1 MLGVQVPFFYFMGR
15 KIEDEE
21 EDDEDK
27 EEEKGSSNMIILRKP
42 MKDFS
47 GLENVSEEIKQSIMN
62 FSFYLTVG
70 NMDEAYNSV
79 RNIKNNNVW
88 NNMAQMCVKTKRL
101 DVAQVCLGNMRFARG
116 AKAAREAEKER
127 EPEARIAMVAIQLNM
142 IDDAKELY
150 RQCCRYD
157 LLCKLHQACGE
168 WDEAIEVAEK
178 YNRINL
184 KNTHYALAKH
194 FESIGEVDNA
204 IRHFVES
211 CTHKVEVPRMLC
223 ELRDFERLQAFVQG
237 QREPELFRW
246 WAQYLEA

>member
-1 MLGVQVPFFYFMGR
+1 MGR

-21 EDDEDK
+21 EDDEEK
-27 EEEKGSSNMIILRKP
+27 EAEKGSSNMIILRKP

-150 RQCCRYD
+150 R
-157 LLCKLHQACGE
+157 
-168 WDEAIEVAEK
+168 
-178 YNRINL
+178 
-184 KNTHYALAKH
+184 
-194 FESIGEVDNA
+194 
-204 IRHFVES
+204 
-211 CTHKVEVPRMLC
+211 
-223 ELRDFERLQAFVQG
+223 
-237 QREPELFRW
+237 
-246 WAQYLEA
+246 